1 MSEVEEP
8 LLRNLDTQNCAPSA
22 PSIIEDDT
30 EVPVTEESAGGVAVT
45 EATELSVTE
54 VSAAEVSTAEVSAAE
69 VSSTTEVSVAGVSA
83 GPPRKLDIS
92 EENPRPHKQQK
103 NGPGG
108 GTEKASTAST
118 SAEFEPPLACVRRV
132 LKRSLPK
139 ETNFGRDASSAFTR
153 AAGIFIIYVTA
164 CANDFARENK
174 RQTITANDILS
185 AIKELDFEEFSPQLE
200 VFLTR
205 HREDEKRK
213 KDAKNKAKKDTDDQP
228 SGENNVQSISK
239 EPLSLEQL
247 RTDADG
253 KGDDDHAP
261 VEKKERSASE
271 VEAEEYAEVDHDED
285 GNHIDDPSL
294 EK

>member
-1 MSEVEEP
+1 MAEVEEP
-8 LLRNLDTQNCAPSA
+8 LLRGLDAQNCAPSA

-30 EVPVTEESAGGVAVT
+30 EVPVTEESAAEVAVT

-54 VSAAEVSTAEVSAAE
+54 VSAAEVSAAE

-83 GPPRKLDIS
+83 GPSRKLDVP

-108 GTEKASTAST
+108 GTERASTAST

-185 AIKELDFEEFSPQLE
+185 AIKELDFDEFSPQLE

-213 KDAKNKAKKDTDDQP
+213 KEAKNKAKKDTDDQP
-228 SGENNVQSISK
+228 SGESNVQSISK
-239 EPLSLEQL
+239 EPPSLERL

-271 VEAEEYAEVDHDED
+271 LEAEEYAEADHDED